1 MSARRHPS
9 SRVTWRA
16 AGVLFAMAVTIAAT
30 PLPDAWKNWQYSRA
44 IDISTT
50 ETPRLA
56 SAVVSVDVFRRSH
69 TGLRDLRVIDDLGDE
84 VPFVIWTRDGSTN
97 TVSLPTTLRE
107 NSYAPGDYT
116 QMVLDLGDN
125 PKFHNTLEI
134 QTREP
139 DFIEWVSV
147 EASDDAR
154 LWRIVQTRA
163 PFFRFRKEGLQGT
176 QTISY
181 SENNARYL
189 RVHILDGAEQFQATG
204 ARVLYKTVVAPES
217 VPVDVVFIPSASQST
232 GNSSWTAD
240 FGVSEMPVSGVHF
253 DVGAPA
259 EFIRSVDI
267 SASDDNQEWR
277 FVARGEIYRYKQAG
291 AAQEQSAVSI
301 PSYGGARGRYWRIE
315 IANGNDKP
323 LEEVNVRVSATPRH
337 IVFEQQPG
345 RTYRLIYGQ
354 SLAEAPQYDLK
365 RRIDFKHA
373 DAATT
378 AISVGPE
385 EENSD
390 YSDPRP
396 WTEKNRYFLWVVLG
410 IAVLLLGY
418 SAIQSL
424 RRSSS
429 DSTQNP

>member
-1 MSARRHPS
+1 MIARPCS
-9 SRVTWRA
+9 GSLSRWTA
-16 AGVLFAMAVTIAAT
+16 AGALFSLLATVAAA
-30 PLPDAWKNWQYSRA
+30 PLPHAWKNWRYSRA

-50 ETPRLA
+50 DAPRLA
-56 SAVVSVDVFRRSH
+56 TAVVPADVFRRSQ

-84 VPFVIWTRDGSTN
+84 VPFVIWTRDGSTK
-97 TVSLPTTLRE
+97 TVSFPTTLRE
-107 NSYAPGDYT
+107 NSFAPGDYT

-125 PKFHNTLEI
+125 PKFNNALEI

-147 EASDDAR
+147 EASDDAH
-154 LWRIVQTRA
+154 LWRIVQPRA

-189 RVHILDGAEQFQATG
+189 RVHILDGTEQFHATG

-217 VPVDVVFIPSASQST
+217 VPVDVVFLPSASQPT

-253 DVGAPA
+253 EVGAPA

-267 SASDDNQEWR
+267 SASDDDQEWR
-277 FVARGEIYRYKQAG
+277 FVARGEIYRYQQAG

-301 PSYGGARGRYWRIE
+301 PSYGGAQGRYWRIE

-323 LEEVNVRVSATPRH
+323 LEEVNVRVIATPRH

-354 SLAEAPQYDLK
+354 SRAEAPQYDLK

-373 DAATT
+373 DAATM
-378 AISVGPE
+378 AIEVGPE

-418 SAIQSL
+418 SAI
-424 RRSSS
+424 
-429 DSTQNP
+429 